1 MPGQE
6 GESRP
11 VGWWLK
17 EAGRRIARAFPDAL
31 AGTGLDRRSW
41 QVLTMVAAFPTP
53 RAQVIA
59 RLAPFASSE
68 EVERNYVAL
77 LRLSH
82 RLVDALPEPGSR

>member
-1 MPGQE
+1 
-6 GESRP
+6 
-11 VGWWLK
+11 
-17 EAGRRIARAFPDAL
+17 
-31 AGTGLDRRSW
+31 
-41 QVLTMVAAFPTP
+41 MVAAFPTP